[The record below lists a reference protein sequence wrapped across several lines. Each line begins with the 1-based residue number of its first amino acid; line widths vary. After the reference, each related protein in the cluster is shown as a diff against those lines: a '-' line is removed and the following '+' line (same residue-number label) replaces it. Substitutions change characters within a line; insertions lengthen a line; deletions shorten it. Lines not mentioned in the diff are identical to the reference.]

1 MRLHGWFHFGKVI
14 FFVQWS
20 GKSLSP
26 FSPAFTLIVVVL
38 VIVDLSDKREDIQL
52 LVPLDIF
59 AEGCGDGFFF
69 CAVLS
74 DPLCFFEK
82 SIINGN
88 SLENITSSMFTS
100 F

>member
-1 MRLHGWFHFGKVI
+1 MGGFISGRLYFSSSG
-14 FFVQWS
+14 Q

-26 FSPAFTLIVVVL
+26 FSPAFTLVVVVL
-38 VIVDLSDKREDIQL
+38 VIVDRSDKREDIQL
-52 LVPLDIF
+52 LASLDIF
-59 AEGCGDGFFF
+59 AKGCSDGFFF

-88 SLENITSSMFTS
+88 SFENITSSMFTS